1 MANVEPIPQV
11 PPVRNTYKMH
21 HPPLPPLVSQANDH
35 PAADIRMG
43 DEILDDHI
51 VAASLQQQSR
61 TVLMLSNQAS
71 LHEVVASKKR
81 EASIM
86 LESVST
92 VPVGPDLAQALL
104 QGLNENTA
112 ALQQLNERTTE
123 NIAALQQLNERTTE
137 NTTALQ
143 LLNERMDESNAT
155 LQRVNERTT
164 RIEFD
169 VNAIRTDLSSLS
181 LQTIRNTNRS
191 LRGTE
196 MIVPVPNHQ
205 GVPPPAAVFPH
216 VQSDIVSMEEC
227 DVHTLL
233 TFYGILPARRED
245 LDTKKRLL
253 CRHLGLIY
261 L

>member
-1 MANVEPIPQV
+1 
-11 PPVRNTYKMH
+11 
-21 HPPLPPLVSQANDH
+21 
-35 PAADIRMG
+35 
-43 DEILDDHI
+43 
-51 VAASLQQQSR
+51 
-61 TVLMLSNQAS
+61 
-71 LHEVVASKKR
+71 
-81 EASIM
+81 
-86 LESVST
+86 
-92 VPVGPDLAQALL
+92 
-104 QGLNENTA
+104 
-112 ALQQLNERTTE
+112 
-123 NIAALQQLNERTTE
+123 
-137 NTTALQ
+137 
-143 LLNERMDESNAT
+143 MDESNAT

-233 TFYGILPARRED
+233 TFYNILPARRED